1 MFRGLAGVFKFEGPV
16 LARCLFSVN
25 CYGLLWAGS
34 PSLPGVVLADV
45 MFVCCVCVACR
56 CIFVKRKCV
65 EYIDV
70 YVVFPVACDSAT
82 VSSERYGALK
92 SKCSSQVRDRVELH
106 LFLVAALAVV
116 TAIIAEVGC
125 FP

>member
-1 MFRGLAGVFKFEGPV
+1 M
-16 LARCLFSVN
+16 ARCLFAVN
-25 CYGLLWAGS
+25 CHDLLWAGS
-34 PSLPGVVLADV
+34 PSLPGVVMADV

-70 YVVFPVACDSAT
+70 YVVFPVACDRTT
-82 VSSERYGALK
+82 VSSERFGALI
-92 SKCSSQVRDRVELH
+92 SKCSSQVGGRVELH
-106 LFLVAALAVV
+106 LFLVVTLAVV